1 MDFHNSTEEE
11 VKSETDTENR
21 KHFFCTLSKTAANAG
36 LVIVDCEPRDQ
47 STSNS
52 VHIDQNQLYFYM
64 QSTVHQ
70 FSVQN
75 SRSELIDLAVA
86 AVSDITGFDR
96 VMLYY
101 FDADWHGQVLS
112 EHINEEYVG
121 KVDSYMGLHF
131 PATDIPKQAR

>member
-1 MDFHNSTEEE
+1 
-11 VKSETDTENR
+11 
-21 KHFFCTLSKTAANAG
+21 
-36 LVIVDCEPRDQ
+36 
-47 STSNS
+47 
-52 VHIDQNQLYFYM
+52 M

-70 FSVQN
+70 FSVQQ
-75 SRSELIDLAVA
+75 SRDELIDLAVA

-101 FDADWHGQVLS
+101 FDSDWHGQVLA
-112 EHINEEYVG
+112 EHISEEYVG

>member
-1 MDFHNSTEEE
+1 
-11 VKSETDTENR
+11 
-21 KHFFCTLSKTAANAG
+21 
-36 LVIVDCEPRDQ
+36 
-47 STSNS
+47 
-52 VHIDQNQLYFYM
+52 M